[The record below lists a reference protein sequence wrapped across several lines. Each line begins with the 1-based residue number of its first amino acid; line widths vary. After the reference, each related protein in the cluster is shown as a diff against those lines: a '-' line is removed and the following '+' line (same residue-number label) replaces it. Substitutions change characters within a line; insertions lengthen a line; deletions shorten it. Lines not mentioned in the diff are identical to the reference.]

1 MAILGG
7 IKGSRPRGKFK
18 IIKLVRFTNFLV
30 ELCVSIFYNCFIVP
44 RVCCGNFAYL
54 V

>member
-1 MAILGG
+1 MAILVG

-18 IIKLVRFTNFLV
+18 MMMLVRFNNFLV
-30 ELCVSIFYNCFIVP
+30 YLCVSIFYNCFIVS
-44 RVCCGNFAYL
+44 RFCCGNFAYL